1 MSEYISLKAGM
12 PYAGMA
18 SITEQDKQFLQES
31 KRNTGTSD
39 ENARLKK
46 ACLELESIFIH
57 HLLKEMRATIPK
69 SELTGGES
77 IKEMYNHMTDSQ
89 LARKLANDG
98 GIGLSELLIRQLK
111 QTADKGSKNPPGK
124 ID

>member
-1 MSEYISLKAGM
+1 MSDYISLKAGL

-18 SITEQDKQFLQES
+18 SITEQNKQLLQES
-31 KRNTGTSD
+31 KKKSGTSD
-39 ENARLKK
+39 DSARLEK

-98 GIGLSELLIRQLK
+98 GIGLSDLLIRQLK
-111 QTADKGSKNPPGK
+111 QTGTNGSKNPPGK